1 MAVEVHPRALVEDGA
16 ELGDGVRI
24 GAFAYI
30 ASSVRLGDGCTV
42 HQHASVEGNTILGG
56 DSEVFPYACIGG
68 KSQDR
73 KKTGGSPGLII
84 GRANI
89 FREYCTVNTH
99 SEDGKFTRIGSHNY
113 CLAYSHIAHNCV
125 VGDHF
130 TLGHNSTLGG
140 HVIVGDHA
148 GTGGHVAVHPFC
160 RLGRYSYLGGCSK
173 VVQDIPPYML
183 ADGSPVVVRTI
194 NRVGLERADFA
205 REDLKLVHQVYKA
218 LYREGLNRTQALERL
233 RKLER
238 ADSPIVERMIAFI
251 ESSERGIA

>member
-1 MAVEVHPRALVEDGA
+1 MEAGA

-30 ASSVRLGDGCTV
+30 ASGVRLGDGCRV
-42 HQHASVEGNTILGG
+42 HHHASVEGNTELGG
-56 DSEVFPYACIGG
+56 DNEVYPYASIGG

-73 KKTGGSPGLII
+73 KEAGGSPGLII

-99 SEDGKFTRIGSHNY
+99 SDDGKFTRIGSHNY

-125 VGDHF
+125 IGDHF

-160 RLGRYSYLGGCSK
+160 RLGWYSYLGGCSK

-183 ADGSPVVVRTI
+183 ADGSPAEVRTI
-194 NRVGLERADFA
+194 NRVGLERAGFP
-205 REDLKLVHQVYKA
+205 REDLKLARQVFKA

-233 RKLER
+233 RRLER
-238 ADSPIVERMIAFI
+238 ADSPMMERMIAFI